1 MASRTLSR
9 LFNHSADI
17 LPDVSHFLHN
27 LSLNYLDQPIIDHSS
42 SHSLLTLVAEE
53 SSPALLTVA
62 LPGLLAGPVE
72 AAGVSGALVA
82 ALALPALPAHTLPGR
97 AAETVLLAAPR
108 GTDG

>member
-1 MASRTLSR
+1 M
-9 LFNHSADI
+9 
-17 LPDVSHFLHN
+17 
-27 LSLNYLDQPIIDHSS
+27 
-42 SHSLLTLVAEE
+42 VAVQAA
-53 SSPALLTVA
+53 PALLAVA

-97 AAETVLLAAPR
+97 VAETVLLAAPR